1 MSAQGVAMTRSR
13 IAVGGDKRAERS
25 RLRDDFQRARGNY
38 LAAVTEV
45 IRLHQVVAEAKVT
58 IQHERDNQKGIEA
71 GWGTPTG
78 TNAEAR
84 KATLEEWRGTH
95 DDWQQCQATILA
107 AEETVRRNEPMIV
120 AQEYDIRIARY
131 EMEMNIAEMRALAGE
146 QDERHER

>member
-1 MSAQGVAMTRSR
+1 MTRSR
-13 IAVGGDKRAERS
+13 IAAGGDKRAERS

-58 IQHERDNQKGIEA
+58 AQHERDNQKGIEA

-84 KATLEEWRGTH
+84 KATLEEWRLQSTQ
-95 DDWQQCQATILA
+95 WQGCHEVIVA
-107 AEETVRRNEPMIV
+107 AEETVRQNEPMIV